1 MGNESTKLLFPHWI
15 SQVQFWKLFFISL
28 DCKKKKKNIQL
39 TVNKLYITLSGLQLI
54 TVELLSGFAVTYS
67 FHNDNLLNP

>member
-1 MGNESTKLLFPHWI
+1 MSQPNCCFHTEFLRFSFESYFLL
-15 SQVQFWKLFFISL
+15 VLTA
-28 DCKKKKKNIQL
+28 KKQKKQKKIQL